1 MRAISEA
8 TSFATAS
15 RIDDGTDSETPGEG
29 ELGSEV
35 PEIFPFALARRC
47 LFVVSVV
54 VGDANL
60 RVLYHTGPRGGQS
73 RPGEFGEIY
82 L

>member
-15 RIDDGTDSETPGEG
+15 RIDDGTDSETPEEV

-35 PEIFPFALARRC
+35 PEIFPFAASPAAVCSSFPWL
-47 LFVVSVV
+47 
-54 VGDANL
+54 
-60 RVLYHTGPRGGQS
+60 
-73 RPGEFGEIY
+73 
-82 L
+82 